1 MLYKTNCESKQKGGE
16 PSLNKELFSK
26 FKETAVAVLPVAGV
40 VFMLH
45 LTIAPMPF
53 GVLALF
59 LSGTFLLI
67 VGMTLFQLG
76 SEVGMTPIG
85 NQIGSKLVELKSL
98 KIFLIT
104 AFLLGFL
111 VTIAE
116 PDLQVLGKQMPEQ
129 TMFSLFNMDVS
140 VGQTLIYMVAIGVAI
155 FLTIAVI
162 RVIFGFDLS
171 KLFFV
176 LYLAVFA
183 LAYFTKPEYLAV
195 SFDSGGVTTGPITVP
210 FILALG
216 VGIASVKKGAD
227 SETDSFGFV
236 GLCSVGPII
245 AVAIMGML
253 AKGDASYDPTVI
265 PEIETIGDVFMV
277 YLKAFPT
284 FFEEVALALS
294 PIIAVYIFFQI
305 VYLKLPKIS
314 LAKTL
319 IGVLYTY
326 IGLVIFLTA
335 ANVGFMPAGNYM
347 GGTLAVLPYN
357 WIIIPIGMLVGFF
370 ILMAEPAVY
379 VLTVQVEDVTNGAIT
394 RKMMMTAL
402 MIGMS
407 ISVGMA
413 MLRVITGISIWYLLI
428 PGYAIALGLL
438 FFVPKVFTAIAFD
451 SGGVASGPMTATF
464 LLPFATGAC
473 TSIGGNVLMDGFGV
487 VAMVAMTPLVAIQI
501 LGAVYAIKAKRA
513 EEEEAEELAEIVE
526 EIEEEVEEYQLDL
539 EYSIIELN
547 CYDYE

>member
-1 MLYKTNCESKQKGGE
+1 MLR
-16 PSLNKELFSK
+16 ELISK
-26 FKETAVAVLPVAGV
+26 FKETSIAVLPVAGIV
-40 VFMLH
+40 LMLH
-45 LTIAPMPF
+45 FTIAPMPF

-59 LSGTFLLI
+59 LSGTFLL
-67 VGMTLFQLG
+67 VLGMTLFQLG
-76 SEVGMTPIG
+76 SEVGMTSIG
-85 NQIGSKLVELKSL
+85 NQIGSKLVELKNL

-140 VGQTLIYMVAIGVAI
+140 VGQTLVYMVAFGVAI
-155 FLTIAVI
+155 FLTAAVI
-162 RVIFGFDLS
+162 RVVFGFDLS
-171 KLFFV
+171 RLFFMLYIGVFV
-176 LYLAVFA
+176 LAF
-183 LAYFTKPEYLAV
+183 FTKPEYLAV

-216 VGIASVKKGAD
+216 IGIASVKKGAD

-236 GLCSVGPII
+236 GLCSVGPIM

-265 PEIETIGDVFMV
+265 PEISNFSDVIMV
-277 YLKAFPT
+277 YLRAFPV
-284 FFEEVALALS
+284 FFEEVALALL
-294 PIIAVYIFFQI
+294 PILAVYIFFQV

-314 LAKTL
+314 VIKTL
-319 IGVLYTY
+319 VGVLYTY

-335 ANVGFMPAGNYM
+335 ANTGFMPAGSFM
-347 GGTLAVLPYN
+347 GGALALLDFN
-357 WIIIPIGMLVGFF
+357 WVIIPIGMLVGFF

-379 VLTVQVEDVTNGAIT
+379 VLTVQVEEVTGGAIT

-407 ISVGMA
+407 VSVGMA

-473 TSIGGNVLMDGFGV
+473 TAIGGNVLMDGFGV

-501 LGAVYAIKAKRA
+501 LGAVYAIKSKHVLK
-513 EEEEAEELAEIVE
+513 EEAEELAELYE
-526 EIEEEVEEYQLDL
+526 DIEEEVESYQLDL
-539 EYSIIELN
+539 NYSIIEL
-547 CYDYE
+547 DYTR

>member
-1 MLYKTNCESKQKGGE
+1 MVKKL
-16 PSLNKELFSK
+16 LSK
-26 FKETAVAVLPVAGV
+26 FKETAVAVLPVAGIV
-40 VFMLH
+40 LLLNF
-45 LTIAPMPF
+45 TIAPMPF

-67 VGMTLFQLG
+67 IGMTLFQLG

-85 NQIGSKLVELKSL
+85 NQIGSKLVELKNL

-116 PDLQVLGKQMPEQ
+116 PDLQVLGKQMPDQ
-129 TMFSLFNMDVS
+129 TMFTLLGMEMS
-140 VGQTLIYMVAIGVAI
+140 VGQVLIYMVALGVAI
-155 FLTIAVI
+155 FLTAAVI
-162 RVIFGFDLS
+162 RVVFGFDLS
-171 KLFFV
+171 KLFFFLYIGVFV
-176 LYLAVFA
+176 LAF
-183 LAYFTKPEYLAV
+183 FTKPEYLAV

-216 VGIASVKKGAD
+216 IGIASVKKGAD

-236 GLCSVGPII
+236 GLCSVGPIM

-265 PEIETIGDVFMV
+265 PEIADWGDVFMV
-277 YLKAFPT
+277 YLRAFPV

-294 PIIAVYIFFQI
+294 PIIAVYLFFQF

-314 LAKTL
+314 FIKTL
-319 IGVLYTY
+319 VGVLYTY

-335 ANVGFMPAGNYM
+335 ANTGFMPAGSYM
-347 GGTLAVLPYN
+347 GGTLAVLDFN
-357 WIIIPIGMLVGFF
+357 WVIIPIGMLVGFF
-370 ILMAEPAVY
+370 ILLAEPAVY
-379 VLTVQVEDVTNGAIT
+379 VLTVQVEEVTSGAIT
-394 RKMMMTAL
+394 RKMMMIAL

-407 ISVGMA
+407 VSVGMA

-473 TSIGGNVLMDGFGV
+473 TAIGGNVLMDGFGV

-501 LGAVYAIKAKRA
+501 LGAVYAVKAKRA
-513 EEEEAEELAEIVE
+513 KAEAAEEIAELVE
-526 EIEEEVEEYQLDL
+526 DIEEEICEYQLDL
-539 EYSIIELN
+539 EYSIIELD
-547 CYDYE
+547 CTR

>member
-1 MLYKTNCESKQKGGE
+1 M
-16 PSLNKELFSK
+16 
-26 FKETAVAVLPVAGV
+26 LPVAGIV
-40 VFMLH
+40 LLLNF
-45 LTIAPMPF
+45 TIAPMPF

-67 VGMTLFQLG
+67 IGMTLFQLG

-85 NQIGSKLVELKSL
+85 NQIGSKLVELKNL

-116 PDLQVLGKQMPEQ
+116 PDLQVLGKQMPDQ
-129 TMFSLFNMDVS
+129 TMFTLLGMEMS
-140 VGQTLIYMVAIGVAI
+140 VGQVLIYMVALGVAI
-155 FLTIAVI
+155 FLTAAVI
-162 RVIFGFDLS
+162 RVVFGFDLS
-171 KLFFV
+171 KLFFFLYIGVFV
-176 LYLAVFA
+176 LSF
-183 LAYFTKPEYLAV
+183 FTKPEYLAV

-216 VGIASVKKGAD
+216 IGIASVEKGAD

-236 GLCSVGPII
+236 GLCSVGPIM

-265 PEIETIGDVFMV
+265 PEIADWGDVFMV
-277 YLKAFPT
+277 YLRAFPVI
-284 FFEEVALALS
+284 FEEVALALS
-294 PIIAVYIFFQI
+294 PIIAVYLFFQF

-314 LAKTL
+314 FIKTL
-319 IGVLYTY
+319 VGVLYTY

-335 ANVGFMPAGNYM
+335 ANTGFMPAGSYM
-347 GGTLAVLPYN
+347 GGTLAVLDFN
-357 WIIIPIGMLVGFF
+357 WVIIPIGMLVGFF
-370 ILMAEPAVY
+370 ILLAEPAVY
-379 VLTVQVEDVTNGAIT
+379 VLTVQVEEVTSGAIT
-394 RKMMMTAL
+394 RKMMMIAL

-407 ISVGMA
+407 VSVGMA

-473 TSIGGNVLMDGFGV
+473 TAIGGNVLMDGFGV

-501 LGAVYAIKAKRA
+501 LGAVYAVKAKRA
-513 EEEEAEELAEIVE
+513 KAEAAEEIAELVE
-526 EIEEEVEEYQLDL
+526 DIEEEIGEYQLDL
-539 EYSIIELN
+539 EYSIIELD
-547 CYDYE
+547 CTR

>member
-1 MLYKTNCESKQKGGE
+1 MIKKL
-16 PSLNKELFSK
+16 LSK
-26 FKETAVAVLPVAGV
+26 FKETAVAVLPVAGIV
-40 VFMLH
+40 LLLNF
-45 LTIAPMPF
+45 TIAPMPF

-67 VGMTLFQLG
+67 IGMTLFQLG

-85 NQIGSKLVELKSL
+85 NQIGSKLVELKNL

-116 PDLQVLGKQMPEQ
+116 PDLQVLGKQMPDQ
-129 TMFSLFNMDVS
+129 TMFTLLGMEMS
-140 VGQTLIYMVAIGVAI
+140 VGQVLIYMVALGVAI
-155 FLTIAVI
+155 FLTAAVI
-162 RVIFGFDLS
+162 RVVFGFDLS
-171 KLFFV
+171 KLFFFLYIGVFV
-176 LYLAVFA
+176 LAF
-183 LAYFTKPEYLAV
+183 FTKPEYLAV

-216 VGIASVKKGAD
+216 IGIASVKKGAD

-236 GLCSVGPII
+236 GLCSVGPIM

-265 PEIETIGDVFMV
+265 PEIADWGDVFMV
-277 YLKAFPT
+277 YLRAFPV

-294 PIIAVYIFFQI
+294 PIIAVYLFFQF

-314 LAKTL
+314 FIKTL
-319 IGVLYTY
+319 VGVLYTY

-335 ANVGFMPAGNYM
+335 ANTGFMPAGSYM
-347 GGTLAVLPYN
+347 GGTLAVLDFN
-357 WIIIPIGMLVGFF
+357 WVIIPIGMLVGFF
-370 ILMAEPAVY
+370 ILLAEPAVY
-379 VLTVQVEDVTNGAIT
+379 VLTVQVEEVTSGAIT
-394 RKMMMTAL
+394 RKMMMIAL

-407 ISVGMA
+407 VSVGMA

-438 FFVPKVFTAIAFD
+438 FFVPKVFTAIAYD

-473 TSIGGNVLMDGFGV
+473 TAIGGNVLMDGFGV

-501 LGAVYAIKAKRA
+501 LGAVYAVKAKRA
-513 EEEEAEELAEIVE
+513 KAEVAEEIAELVE
-526 EIEEEVEEYQLDL
+526 DIEEEIGEYQLDL
-539 EYSIIELN
+539 EYSIIELD
-547 CYDYE
+547 CTR

>member
-1 MLYKTNCESKQKGGE
+1 M
-16 PSLNKELFSK
+16 
-26 FKETAVAVLPVAGV
+26 LPVAGIV
-40 VFMLH
+40 LLLH

-76 SEVGMTPIG
+76 SEVGMSSIG

-98 KIFLIT
+98 KIFIIT

-111 VTIAE
+111 VTVAE
-116 PDLQVLGKQMPEQ
+116 PDLQVLGKQMPDQ
-129 TMFSLFNMDVS
+129 TMFSLFGMDAT
-140 VGQTLIYMVAIGVAI
+140 VGQVLVYMVAFGVAL
-155 FLTIAVI
+155 FLTLAVL
-162 RVIFGFDLS
+162 RVVFGFDLS

-176 LYLAVFA
+176 LYLIVFA
-183 LAYFTKPEYLAV
+183 LAFCTKPEYLAV

-216 VGIASVKKGAD
+216 VGIASVKNGAD
-227 SETDSFGFV
+227 SENDSFGFV

-253 AKGDASYDPTVI
+253 AKGGASYDAAAI
-265 PEIETIGDVFMV
+265 PEIENLFDVLLV
-277 YLKAFPT
+277 YLHSFPA
-284 FFEEVALALS
+284 FFEEVALALL
-294 PIIAVYIFFQI
+294 PILGVYFFFQV
-305 VYLKLPKIS
+305 VYLKLPLTSVI
-314 LAKTL
+314 KTM
-319 IGVLYTY
+319 IGVGYTY

-335 ANVGFMPAGNYM
+335 ANVGFMPAGSFM
-347 GGTLAVLPYN
+347 GGALATLPYN
-357 WIIIPIGMLVGFF
+357 WVIIPIGMLVGFF

-379 VLTVQVEDVTNGAIT
+379 VLTVQVEEVTGGAIT

-407 ISVGMA
+407 VSVGMA
-413 MLRVITGISIWYLLI
+413 MTRVITGLSIWYLLI

-464 LLPFATGAC
+464 LLPFAIGAC

-487 VAMVAMTPLVAIQI
+487 VAMVAMTPLVAIQV
-501 LGAVYAIKAKRA
+501 LGAVYAVKSKRA
-513 EEEEAEELAEIVE
+513 LKGVKAELEEIREDIEE
-526 EIEEEVEEYQLDL
+526 EIEFYQLDL
-539 EYSIIELN
+539 ETAIIELD
-547 CYDYE
+547 YDE

>member
-1 MLYKTNCESKQKGGE
+1 MK
-16 PSLNKELFSK
+16 KELFSK
-26 FKETAVAVLPVAGV
+26 FKETALAVLPVAGV
-40 VFMLH
+40 VFLLH

-76 SEVGMTPIG
+76 SDVGMTPMG
-85 NQIGSKLVELKSL
+85 NQIGSKLVELKNL

-129 TMFSLFNMDVS
+129 TLFTLFGMEMS
-140 VGQTLIYMVAIGVAI
+140 VGQVLIYMVAIGVAI
-155 FLTIAVI
+155 FLTLSVI
-162 RVIFGFDLS
+162 RVVFGLDLS
-171 KLFFV
+171 KLFLIMYVIVFG
-176 LYLAVFA
+176 LAVF
-183 LAYFTKPEYLAV
+183 TRPEYLAV
-195 SFDSGGVTTGPITVP
+195 AFDSGGVTTGPITVP

-216 VGIASVKKGAD
+216 VGIASVKKGKDA
-227 SETDSFGFV
+227 ENDSFGFV
-236 GLCSVGPII
+236 GLCSIGPII
-245 AVAIMGML
+245 SVLIMGMFV
-253 AKGDASYDPTVI
+253 KGDASYEATVI
-265 PEIETIGDVFMV
+265 PELENFFDVISV
-277 YLKAFPT
+277 YLDAFPT
-284 FFEEVALALS
+284 YFEEVALALS
-294 PIIAVYIFFQI
+294 PIVAVYLFFQI
-305 VYLKLPKIS
+305 FYLKLPKIS

-319 IGVLYTY
+319 IGVVYTY

-335 ANVGFMPAGNYM
+335 ANIGFMPAGSYI
-347 GGTLAVLPYN
+347 GGALATLDYN
-357 WIIIPIGMLVGFF
+357 WVIIPVGMLVGFF

-379 VLTVQVEDVTNGAIT
+379 VLTVQVEDVTDGAIT

-407 ISVGMA
+407 VSVGLA
-413 MLRVITGISIWYLLI
+413 MTRVITGISIWYLLI
-428 PGYAIALGLL
+428 PGYALALGLT

-473 TSIGGNVLMDGFGV
+473 TAVGGNVLMDGFGV

-513 EEEEAEELAEIVE
+513 EKEEAEELAEVYE

-539 EYSIIELN
+539 ECAIIEL
-547 CYDYE
+547 DYIGR

>member
-1 MLYKTNCESKQKGGE
+1 MKN
-16 PSLNKELFSK
+16 ELLSK
-26 FKETAVAVLPVAGV
+26 FKETAVAVLPVAAI
-40 VFMLH
+40 VFLLH

-67 VGMTLFQLG
+67 VGMTLFQPG
-76 SEVGMTPIG
+76 SEVGMTSIG
-85 NQIGSKLVELKSL
+85 NQIGGKLVELKNL

-116 PDLQVLGKQMPEQ
+116 PDLQVLGKQMPDQ
-129 TMFSLFNMDVS
+129 TMFSLLGLDVS
-140 VGQTLIYMVAIGVAI
+140 VGQTLIYMVAIGVAL
-155 FLTIAVI
+155 FLTLAVI

-171 KLFFV
+171 RLFFV
-176 LYLAVFA
+176 LYLIVFG
-183 LAYFTKPEYLAV
+183 LAYLTKPEYLAV

-253 AKGDASYDPTVI
+253 AKGDASYEATAI
-265 PEIETIGDVFMV
+265 PEIQGIGDVFMV
-277 YLKAFPT
+277 YLKSFPA

-294 PIIAVYIFFQI
+294 PIIAVYFFFQI
-305 VYLKLPKIS
+305 VYLKLPKSSVI
-314 LAKTL
+314 KTM
-319 IGVLYTY
+319 IGVGYTY

-335 ANVGFMPAGNYM
+335 ANVGFMPAGSFM
-347 GGTLAVLPYN
+347 GGALAVLPYN
-357 WIIIPIGMLVGFF
+357 WVIIPIGMLVGFF
-370 ILMAEPAVY
+370 ILLAEPAVY
-379 VLTVQVEDVTNGAIT
+379 VLTVQVEEVTGGSIT
-394 RKMMMTAL
+394 RKMMMIAL

-407 ISVGMA
+407 VSVGMA
-413 MLRVITGISIWYLLI
+413 MTRVITGLSIWYLLI

-464 LLPFATGAC
+464 LLPFAIGAC
-473 TSIGGNVLMDGFGV
+473 SAVGGNVLMDGFGV

-501 LGAVYAIKAKRA
+501 LGAIYAIKAKRA
-513 EEEEAEELAEIVE
+513 KKEEAEEFNEIYEDIEE
-526 EIEEEVEEYQLDL
+526 EIEFYQLDL
-539 EYSIIELN
+539 ECAIIEL
-547 CYDYE
+547 DHDE

>member
-1 MLYKTNCESKQKGGE
+1 MT
-16 PSLNKELFSK
+16 KELLSK
-26 FKETAVAVLPVAGV
+26 FKETAVAVLPVAGIV
-40 VFMLH
+40 LLLH
-45 LTIAPMPF
+45 LTIAPMPL

-76 SEVGMTPIG
+76 SEVGMTSIG
-85 NQIGSKLVELKSL
+85 NQIGGKLVELKNL

-116 PDLQVLGKQMPEQ
+116 PDLQVLGKQMPDQ
-129 TMFSLFNMDVS
+129 TMFSLLGMDMS
-140 VGQTLIYMVAIGVAI
+140 VGQVLIYMVAIGVAI

-162 RVIFGFDLS
+162 RVVFGFDLS

-176 LYLAVFA
+176 LYIIVFV

-216 VGIASVKKGAD
+216 VGIASVKKGKD

-265 PEIETIGDVFMV
+265 PEIKSVGDVIAV
-277 YLKAFPT
+277 YLKAFPA

-294 PIIAVYIFFQI
+294 PIIAVYFFFQI

-314 LAKTL
+314 VIKTL

-335 ANVGFMPAGNYM
+335 ANVGFMPAGSFM
-347 GGTLAVLPYN
+347 GGALAMLPYN
-357 WIIIPIGMLVGFF
+357 WVIIPIGMLVGFF
-370 ILMAEPAVY
+370 ILLAEPAVY
-379 VLTVQVEDVTNGAIT
+379 VLTVQVEEVTGGSIT

-413 MLRVITGISIWYLLI
+413 MTRVITGLSIWYLLI

-464 LLPFATGAC
+464 LLPFAIGAC
-473 TSIGGNVLMDGFGV
+473 SAVGGNVLMDGFGV

-501 LGAVYAIKAKRA
+501 LGAVYAIKEKRA
-513 EEEEAEELAEIVE
+513 KTEKAEELAEIYEDIEE
-526 EIEEEVEEYQLDL
+526 EIESYQLDL
-539 EYSIIELN
+539 KYSIIELEH
-547 CYDYE
+547 DE

>member
-1 MLYKTNCESKQKGGE
+1 MIR
-16 PSLNKELFSK
+16 ELLSK
-26 FKETAVAVLPVAGV
+26 FKETSVAVLPVAGIV
-40 VFMLH
+40 LLLH
-45 LTIAPMPF
+45 FTIAPMPS

-67 VGMTLFQLG
+67 IGMTLFQLG
-76 SEVGMTPIG
+76 SEVGMTPMG
-85 NQIGSKLVELKSL
+85 NQIGGKLVELKNL
-98 KIFLIT
+98 RIFLIT

-116 PDLQVLGKQMPEQ
+116 PDLQVLGKQMPDQ
-129 TMFSLFNMDVS
+129 TMFSLLGMDIS

-162 RVIFGFDLS
+162 RVVFGFDLS
-171 KLFFV
+171 KLFLV
-176 LYLAVFA
+176 LYLIVFA

-216 VGIASVKKGAD
+216 VGIASVKNGKD

-253 AKGDASYDPTVI
+253 AKSSASYESTPI
-265 PEIETIGDVFMV
+265 PEIENFGDAIMV
-277 YLKAFPT
+277 CLRAFPA

-294 PIIAVYIFFQI
+294 PIIAVYLFFQV

-314 LAKTL
+314 VAKTL
-319 IGVLYTY
+319 VGVLYTY

-335 ANVGFMPAGNYM
+335 ANVGFMPAGSFM
-347 GGTLAVLPYN
+347 GGALATLPYN
-357 WIIIPIGMLVGFF
+357 WIIVPIGMLVGFF
-370 ILMAEPAVY
+370 ILLAEPAVY
-379 VLTVQVEDVTNGAIT
+379 VLTVQVEEVTGGSIT
-394 RKMMMTAL
+394 RKMMMIAL

-413 MLRVITGISIWYLLI
+413 MTRVITGLSIWYLLI

-438 FFVPKVFTAIAFD
+438 FFVPDVFTAIAFD

-464 LLPFATGAC
+464 LLPFAIGAC
-473 TSIGGNVLMDGFGV
+473 SAVGGNVLMDGFGV

-501 LGAVYAIKAKRA
+501 LGAIYAIKSRKAKA
-513 EEEEAEELAEIVE
+513 EESEELAEIYE
-526 EIEEEVEEYQLDL
+526 EIEEEIEEYQLDL
-539 EYSIIELN
+539 TCAIIELD
-547 CYDYE
+547 YD

>member
-1 MLYKTNCESKQKGGE
+1 MT
-16 PSLNKELFSK
+16 KELLSK

-40 VFMLH
+40 VLLLH
-45 LTIAPMPF
+45 FTIAPMPL

-67 VGMTLFQLG
+67 LGMTLFQLG
-76 SEVGMTPIG
+76 SDVGMSSIG

-116 PDLQVLGKQMPEQ
+116 PDLQVLGKQMPDQ
-129 TMFSLFNMDVS
+129 TMFTLFGLDIS
-140 VGQTLIYMVAIGVAI
+140 VGQTLVYMVAFGVAVC
-155 FLTIAVI
+155 LTVAVI
-162 RVIFGFDLS
+162 RVVFGFDLS
-171 KLFFV
+171 RLFFMLYIGVFV
-176 LYLAVFA
+176 LAF
-183 LAYFTKPEYLAV
+183 FTKPEYLAV

-216 VGIASVKKGAD
+216 IGIASVKKGAD
-227 SETDSFGFV
+227 SENDSFGFV
-236 GLCSVGPII
+236 GLCSVGPIM

-253 AKGDASYDPTVI
+253 AKGGASYDPTVI
-265 PEIETIGDVFMV
+265 PEINSVLDVFLV
-277 YLKAFPT
+277 YLRAFPT
-284 FFEEVALALS
+284 FFEEVALALA
-294 PIIAVYIFFQI
+294 PILAVYFFFQV
-305 VYLKLPKIS
+305 VYLKTPRIS
-314 LAKTL
+314 LIKTL

-335 ANVGFMPAGNYM
+335 ANVGFMPVGSFM
-347 GGTLAVLPYN
+347 GGALATLEFN
-357 WIIIPIGMLVGFF
+357 WIIVPVGMLVGFF

-379 VLTVQVEDVTNGAIT
+379 VLTVQVEDVTGGAIT

-407 ISVGMA
+407 VSVGMA
-413 MLRVITGISIWYLLI
+413 MTRVITGISIWYLLI

-473 TSIGGNVLMDGFGV
+473 TAIGGNVLMDGFGV

-501 LGAVYAIKAKRA
+501 LGAVYAIKAKRLKA
-513 EEEEAEELAEIVE
+513 EEAEELAELYE
-526 EIEEEVEEYQLDL
+526 DIEEEVEEYQLDL
-539 EYSIIELN
+539 ECSIIEL
-547 CYDYE
+547 DYTR

>member
-1 MLYKTNCESKQKGGE
+1 M
-16 PSLNKELFSK
+16 
-26 FKETAVAVLPVAGV
+26 AVLPVAAI

-45 LTIAPMPF
+45 LTIAPMSF
-53 GVLALF
+53 GVLSLF

-85 NQIGSKLVELKSL
+85 NQIGSKLVELKNL

-129 TMFSLFNMDVS
+129 TMFTLFGMDMS
-140 VGQTLIYMVAIGVAI
+140 VGQVLIYMVAIGVAL
-155 FLTIAVI
+155 FLTAAVI
-162 RVIFGFDLS
+162 RVVFGFDLS
-171 KLFFV
+171 KLFFGLYIVVFV
-176 LYLAVFA
+176 LAF
-183 LAYFTKPEYLAV
+183 FTKPEYLAV

-236 GLCSVGPII
+236 GLCSVGPIM

-253 AKGDASYDPTVI
+253 AKGGASYDPTVI
-265 PEIETIGDVFMV
+265 PEISNFSDVIKV
-277 YLKAFPT
+277 YLHAFPT

-294 PIIAVYIFFQI
+294 PIIAVYLFFQI

-314 LAKTL
+314 VIKTL

-326 IGLVIFLTA
+326 IGLVIFLTS
-335 ANVGFMPAGNYM
+335 ANVGFMPAGSYI
-347 GGTLAVLPYN
+347 GGALAVLPYN

-379 VLTVQVEDVTNGAIT
+379 VLTVQVEEVTGGSIT

-407 ISVGMA
+407 ISVGISIT
-413 MLRVITGISIWYLLI
+413 RVIT
-428 PGYAIALGLL
+428 
-438 FFVPKVFTAIAFD
+438 
-451 SGGVASGPMTATF
+451 
-464 LLPFATGAC
+464 
-473 TSIGGNVLMDGFGV
+473 
-487 VAMVAMTPLVAIQI
+487 
-501 LGAVYAIKAKRA
+501 
-513 EEEEAEELAEIVE
+513 
-526 EIEEEVEEYQLDL
+526 
-539 EYSIIELN
+539 
-547 CYDYE
+547 

>member
-1 MLYKTNCESKQKGGE
+1 MG
-16 PSLNKELFSK
+16 KELLSK
-26 FKETAVAVLPVAGV
+26 LKETSVAVLPVAGIV
-40 VFMLH
+40 LLLH
-45 LTIAPMPF
+45 FTIAPMPF

-59 LSGTFLLI
+59 LSGTLLLI
-67 VGMTLFQLG
+67 FGMTLFQLG

-129 TMFSLFNMDVS
+129 TLFSVFGTDIS
-140 VGQTLIYMVAIGVAI
+140 VGQTLIYMVAFGVAL
-155 FLTIAVI
+155 FLTLAVI
-162 RVIFGFDLS
+162 RVVFGFDLS

-176 LYLAVFA
+176 LYIGVFVLAF
-183 LAYFTKPEYLAV
+183 LTKPEYLAV

-216 VGIASVKKGAD
+216 IGIASVKKGAD

-236 GLCSVGPII
+236 GLCSVGPIM
-245 AVAIMGML
+245 AVAIMGMF
-253 AKGDASYDPTVI
+253 AKGDASYEATLI
-265 PEIETIGDVFMV
+265 PEIKNFGDVIMV
-277 YLKAFPT
+277 YLRAFPT
-284 FFEEVALALS
+284 FFKEVALALS
-294 PIIAVYIFFQI
+294 PIIAVYLFFQV
-305 VYLKLPKIS
+305 VYLKLPKKSIF
-314 LAKTL
+314 KTL
-319 IGVLYTY
+319 IGVAYTY
-326 IGLVIFLTA
+326 VGLVIFLTA
-335 ANVGFMPAGNYM
+335 ANTGFMPAGSFM
-347 GGTLAVLPYN
+347 GGALATLDFN
-357 WIIIPIGMLVGFF
+357 WVIIPIGMLVGFF

-379 VLTVQVEDVTNGAIT
+379 VLTVQVEGVTGGSIT

-473 TSIGGNVLMDGFGV
+473 TAIGGNVLMDGFGV
-487 VAMVAMTPLVAIQI
+487 VAMVAMTPLVAVQI

-513 EEEEAEELAEIVE
+513 RKENEEEFAEIYEDIEE
-526 EIEEEVEEYQLDL
+526 EIEFYQLDL
-539 EYSIIELN
+539 NSAIIELD
-547 CYDYE
+547 YDD